1 MSCHARLGTTVLSRS
16 ARAPALCRVE
26 YSNSTRH
33 ALLKLSALPQT
44 TANVQHRRTRRPNCH
59 ARLLSRAAAKS
70 VAVVDED
77 EDLEEEEEF
86 DDEADDG
93 RGLSTEQ
100 VTQLMDMLCNET
112 DVAEIDLEM
121 GNFQLHVR
129 RRVDASAGAASQSA
143 ASSSANPAVLGSTS
157 NFDFPPEELDKFAQD
172 HNLNGGSARASTEDS
187 DDDDYNENLVYV
199 SSPKVGILRRGKYF
213 KGKKVGKGNAVN
225 EGDKVKKGQTVAY
238 IEQLGTFVPVE
249 APQAGEAVEFLIE
262 EGKPVEFREEVVSLA
277 PFFGGHIIGD
287 AKYS

>member
-1 MSCHARLGTTVLSRS
+1 MARYSVVSDLSQQ
-16 ARAPALCRVE
+16 CRFRQ
-26 YSNSTRH
+26 SS
-33 ALLKLSALPQT
+33 LLRTAANPQT
-44 TANVQHRRTRRPNCH
+44 RRNARPNLH
-59 ARLLSRAAAKS
+59 AQLSTKAAAHS
-70 VAVVDED
+70 IATADEG

-86 DDEADDG
+86 DDAADDG

-112 DVAEIDLEM
+112 DIAEIELEM

-129 RRVDASAGAASQSA
+129 RRVDASAGPASQPATAATSA
-143 ASSSANPAVLGSTS
+143 SALGSTAS
-157 NFDFPPEELDKFAQD
+157 FDFPPEELDKFAKE
-172 HNLNGGSARASTEDS
+172 HNLNGGSATTSSEDS
-187 DDDDYNENLVYV
+187 DDDDYTENLVYV